1 MFLQEQFS
9 VFIVLKNY
17 SFYIALVLL
26 FHIIQYH
33 RNKIK
38 NYLNQ
43 ALVKMNIKVDRFRLE
58 V

>member
-26 FHIIQYH
+26 FRIIQYH

-43 ALVKMNIKVDRFRLE
+43 ALVKMNMKVDRFRLE